1 MLKHCTLDY
10 RNYVVGT
17 AAAIAAGAAGGAA
30 GGGMGLLRDYL
41 NSRYEDN
48 RQKNQFGYDTQLAQ
62 QKFGYDSQLAQQQF
76 GFNSALSA
84 QGASQEQNLARLN
97 SSLRVQEDS
106 SKYQRSV
113 ADMEAAGLN
122 VGALG
127 SGGFQS
133 PTIQSAQSN
142 STVANF
148 DPKDSV
154 ERALVKTAKK
164 NSGAFN
170 SALALDQKKSRN
182 AVVSALKV
190 S

>member
-1 MLKHCTLDY
+1 MIGAAL
-10 RNYVVGT
+10 
-17 AAAIAAGAAGGAA
+17 AAAAAGGAVA
-30 GGGMGLLRDYL
+30 TGGGMVRDYV
-41 NSRYEDN
+41 NYGY
-48 RQKNQFGYDTQLAQ
+48 QKDLAQ

-84 QGASQEQNLARLN
+84 QAANQDQNLARLN
-97 SSLRVQEDS
+97 SSLRVSEDS
-106 SKYQRSV
+106 NKYQRSV
-113 ADMEAAGLN
+113 ADMEKAGLN

-133 PTIQSAQSN
+133 PTIQSAQVN
-142 STVANF
+142 STVANY

-154 ERALVKTAKK
+154 QRALVATARK

-170 SALALDQKKSRN
+170 SALALDQKKARN

-190 S
+190 K

>member
-1 MLKHCTLDY
+1 MLKHSTLDY
-10 RNYVVGT
+10 RQYVIGT
-17 AAAIAAGAAGGAA
+17 AAALGAAGIAAA
-30 GGGMGLLRDYL
+30 GGTGGGLLRDYL

-48 RQKNQFGYDTQLAQ
+48 RLNLKFGYDTQLAQ
-62 QKFGYDSQLAQQQF
+62 QQFGY
-76 GFNSALSA
+76 NSALSA

-97 SSLRVQEDS
+97 SALRVQEDS
-106 SKYQRSV
+106 GKYSRAV
-113 ADMEAAGLN
+113 KDREAAGLN

-133 PTIQSAQSN
+133 PTIQSAEAN

-154 ERALVKTAKK
+154 QRALVATARK
-164 NSGAFN
+164 NSRAFN

-182 AVVSALKV
+182 AVVSALKK
-190 S
+190 

>member
-1 MLKHCTLDY
+1 MLHHSTLDY
-10 RNYVVGT
+10 RRYVVG
-17 AAAIAAGAAGGAA
+17 AAAAAAAGLAGGAA

-48 RQKNQFGYDTQLAQ
+48 RLNL
-62 QKFGYDSQLAQQQF
+62 KFGYDQQLAQQQF

-97 SSLRVQEDS
+97 SALRVSEDS
-106 SKYQRSV
+106 TKYQRSV
-113 ADMEAAGLN
+113 KDREAAGLN

-133 PTIQSAQSN
+133 PTIQSAQAN

-154 ERALVKTAKK
+154 QRALVATAKK

-170 SALALDQKKSRN
+170 SALAADQKKSRN
-182 AVVSALKV
+182 AVVSALKK
-190 S
+190 

>member
-1 MLKHCTLDY
+1 MLKHSTLDY
-10 RNYVVGT
+10 RRYVIGT
-17 AAAIAAGAAGGAA
+17 AAALGAAGIAAA
-30 GGGMGLLRDYL
+30 GGTGGGLLRDYL

-48 RQKNQFGYDTQLAQ
+48 RLAL
-62 QKFGYDSQLAQQQF
+62 KFGYDQQLAQQQF

-84 QGASQEQNLARLN
+84 QSASQDQNLARLN
-97 SSLRVQEDS
+97 SALRVQEDS
-106 SKYQRSV
+106 GKYQRAV
-113 ADMEAAGLN
+113 KDREAAGLN

-133 PTIQSAQSN
+133 PTIQSAQAN

-154 ERALVKTAKK
+154 QRALVATAKK
-164 NSGAFN
+164 NSRAFN

-182 AVVSALKV
+182 AVVSALKK
-190 S
+190 